1 MFVFYFHAFVF
12 HALRLIVA
20 FLLNRALALPQPLSH
35 PRLIT
40 VQLLQ
45 QPCLSLYLP
54 AFSRVP
60 FFYLYIFVLEPF
72 RTLIAVWSRMR
83 WLDSC
88 CWGVSPYDSFCNRSA
103 IGWQYLLCLIPGRVK
118 AEVEVEV
125 RCAMVVWVRL
135 FPAED

>member
-60 FFYLYIFVLEPF
+60 FFLFIYF
-72 RTLIAVWSRMR
+72 RFGALPYP
-83 WLDSC
+83 DS
-88 CWGVSPYDSFCNRSA
+88 GMEQD
-103 IGWQYLLCLIPGRVK
+103 
-118 AEVEVEV
+118 
-125 RCAMVVWVRL
+125 AMVGFLLLGGLPVR
-135 FPAED
+135 